1 MKQDKKGRSQGN
13 SKTEGATGRR
23 AKVASD
29 VNRGTPLSLD
39 EPLSGSVFSLSHTHS
54 HKWGCIKVSPFHTH
68 THNNPLVTV
77 LSGPEQPDR
86 EVFRS
91 TPGLFSLIPEGV
103 ETENLGRGKK
113 EENERGSGVS
123 QALLCL

>member
-1 MKQDKKGRSQGN
+1 M
-13 SKTEGATGRR
+13 
-23 AKVASD
+23 VASD
-29 VNRGTPLSLD
+29 VNRGSPLSLD
-39 EPLSGSVFSLSHTHS
+39 EPLSGSVFSLSGVLSLTHS

-86 EVFRS
+86 EVFHS

-103 ETENLGRGKK
+103 ETENLGRG